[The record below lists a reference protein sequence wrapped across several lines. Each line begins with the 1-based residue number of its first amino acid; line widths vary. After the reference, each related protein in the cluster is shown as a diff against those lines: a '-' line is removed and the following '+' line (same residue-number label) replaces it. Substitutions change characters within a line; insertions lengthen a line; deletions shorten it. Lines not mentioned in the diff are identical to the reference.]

1 MFVRMED
8 IIILS
13 IIFGSGALIALTAI
27 LTAHKRS
34 SMKLQIKQLEAE
46 AQLERIRVESYQL
59 ETEKMR
65 LELEHSKQLLL
76 ETRRD

>member
-1 MFVRMED
+1 MED
-8 IIILS
+8 IIILT

-34 SMKLQIKQLEAE
+34 SMKLQIKQLEVE
-46 AQLERIRVESYQL
+46 AQLEQIRLESYQV

-65 LELEHSKQLLL
+65 LELENSKQLLL
-76 ETRRD
+76 ETRND